1 MIRKAMMILAAL
13 AATTTGSWAM
23 EQEQAEKLLEFRQ
36 GLMKVI
42 LWNVMP
48 MAGMAKERVP
58 YDAEKFQLHAERVA
72 YAGTMMVEMFRP
84 DTSGAVLE
92 TEALDEIWQDFE
104 TFEDLA
110 IKSQE
115 KSAALAKIAAE
126 GDFAA
131 VQAGFLEM
139 GEGCK
144 ACHDKFREE
153 R

>member
-1 MIRKAMMILAAL
+1 MIRKTVAILAAL

-23 EQEQAEKLLEFRQ
+23 DQEQAEKALEFRQ
-36 GLMKVI
+36 GLMHVI

-58 YDAEKFQLHAERVA
+58 YDADKFQLHAERVA
-72 YAGTMMVEMFRP
+72 YAGTMIVEMFRP
-84 DTSGAVLE
+84 DTSDAVLE
-92 TEALDEIWQDFE
+92 TESLDEIWEDFE

-110 IKSQE
+110 VKSQE
-115 KSAALAKIAAE
+115 KSAALARIAAS

-131 VQAGFLEM
+131 VQAGFMEM

-153 R
+153 H